1 MSEKEK
7 EIRRMEKKKAKEQR
21 SSKKK
26 WNLKTTANG
35 GKQELERAASGS
47 RELVEG
53 YQLSNGWAYLKS
65 KIFDSLFPVFFF
77 PSSFLFDSPS
87 NLDEITAACS
97 SWRSL
102 LNKVSDPLSLRP
114 QVFVFSFF
122 YNWTITSHTEKQLI
136 AVRKGGTASR
146 LKIGSKRAN
155 SKTFSRNYEIRKTWR
170 AVKVNHEMWVA
181 WKVTEQK
188 GPIPRSRASD

>member
-65 KIFDSLFPVFFF
+65 KIFDSLFPVFF
-77 PSSFLFDSPS
+77 SF
-87 NLDEITAACS
+87 I
-97 SWRSL
+97 
-102 LNKVSDPLSLRP
+102 
-114 QVFVFSFF
+114 FSF
-122 YNWTITSHTEKQLI
+122 
-136 AVRKGGTASR
+136 R
-146 LKIGSKRAN
+146 L
-155 SKTFSRNYEIRKTWR
+155 
-170 AVKVNHEMWVA
+170 AVK
-181 WKVTEQK
+181 
-188 GPIPRSRASD
+188 SRWNYGRLFQLTIAT